1 MSTAAMSVYEWN
13 TLNWRAIEKRVFKLQ
28 KRIYQASRR
37 GEVKTVHR
45 LQKLLMRSWSA
56 KCLAVRKVTQD
67 NRGKKTAGIDGVK
80 NLSPANRMRLVL
92 ILHLQAKARPVR
104 RVWIPKRGTTEKRG
118 LGIPVMWDRATQA
131 LAKLALEPEWEARF
145 EPNSYGFRPGRSAHD
160 AMEAIFESIKQKP
173 KFVLDADIAKCFDRI
188 SHTALL
194 GKLQT
199 FPVMRRAIKGWLQ
212 AGVMDGQELF
222 PTKEGTPQGGPLSP
236 LLANI
241 ALHGLETAICS
252 AFPRD
257 KYVNG
262 KRIRWKPQVIRY
274 ADDFV
279 VVHHDIEAIKE
290 VQSIATQWLRELG
303 LELKPS
309 KTRITH
315 TLHSHEGNVGFD
327 LLGWT
332 VRQYPVGKTHSG
344 KVNGQLLGFK
354 TIITP
359 SKAAQAEHQ
368 QALREKIQQEKT
380 ATQSQLIHDLNK
392 IITGWTNYHSAVASK
407 SVFSGMRQQ
416 MYSKLRRWAF
426 HRHPNKSRTWVTE
439 KYWHPGNEGKWDFRV
454 MDGPRLI
461 THSEKAI
468 RRHVKVQGTKSPYD
482 GDWAYWSTRLGRYPL
497 LTKAETALLKKQQGK
512 CPWCGLRFQM
522 GEIIETD
529 HILSLARGG
538 SDIPSNRQLLHGH
551 CHDQKTAKCDT
562 QASEVSMSTDQVTEE
577 PGAEKSA
584 SPVLKAGGQG

>member
-1 MSTAAMSVYEWN
+1 MSMAAMSVYEWN
-13 TLNWRAIEKRVFKLQ
+13 TLNWRAIEKSVFKLQ

-37 GEVKTVHR
+37 GDVKTVHR
-45 LQKLLMRSWSA
+45 LQRLLLHSWSA

-80 NLSPANRMRLVL
+80 NLSPANRMRLVQ
-92 ILHLQAKARPVR
+92 ILHLHAKAHPVR

-160 AMEAIFESIKQKP
+160 AMDAIYNAITKKP
-173 KFVLDADIAKCFDRI
+173 KFILDADIAKCFDRI

-194 GKLQT
+194 EKLHT
-199 FPVMRRAIKGWLQ
+199 FPHLRRTIKGWLQ
-212 AGVMDGQELF
+212 AGVMDGHELF

-262 KRIRWKPQVIRY
+262 ERLRWQPQVIRY

-279 VVHHDIEAIKE
+279 GAHHALEAIKE
-290 VQSIATQWLRELG
+290 VQRIATQWLRELG

-315 TLHSHEGNVGFD
+315 TLQPYEGNVGFD
-327 LLGWT
+327 FLGWT
-332 VRQYPVGKTHSG
+332 VRQHPVGKTHSG
-344 KVNGQLLGFK
+344 KSNGQLLGFK

-380 ATQSQLIHDLNK
+380 AIQAQLIHDLNK

-407 SVFSGMRQQ
+407 RIFSRMRQQ
-416 MYSKLRRWAF
+416 TYSKLRRWAL
-426 HRHPNKSRTWVTE
+426 HRHPNKNRTWVTE
-439 KYWHPGNEGKWDFRV
+439 RYWHPNSEGKWDFRV
-454 MDGPRLI
+454 KDGPRLI

-482 GDWAYWSTRLGRYPL
+482 GDWVYWSTRLGRYPL
-497 LTKAETALLKKQQGK
+497 LTNAESALLKKQQGK

-522 GEIIETD
+522 GEIIEKD
-529 HILSLARGG
+529 HILSRAHGG
-538 SDIPSNRQLLHGH
+538 LDIPSNRQLLHGH
-551 CHDQKTAKCDT
+551 CHDQKTTKCDK
-562 QASEVSMSTDQVTEE
+562 QEGEVFMSTNQIAEE

-584 SPVLKAGGQG
+584 SPVLKAGGQR

>member
-1 MSTAAMSVYEWN
+1 MSTVAMPVYEWN
-13 TLNWRAIEKRVFKLQ
+13 ALNWRAIEKRVFKLQ
-28 KRIYQASRR
+28 KRIYQASCR
-37 GEVKTVHR
+37 GDVKTIHR
-45 LQKLLMRSWSA
+45 LQKLLIHSWSA
-56 KCLAVRKVTQD
+56 KCLAIRKVTQD

-80 NLSPANRMRLVL
+80 NLSPANRIRLVQ
-92 ILHLQAKARPVR
+92 ILHLHAKARPVR
-104 RVWIPKRGTTEKRG
+104 RVWIPKRGTSEKRG
-118 LGIPVMWDRATQA
+118 LGIPVMWDRATQP

-160 AMEAIFESIKQKP
+160 AIEAIYNAITKKP
-173 KFVLDADIAKCFDRI
+173 KFILDADIAKCFDRI

-194 GKLQT
+194 EKLHT
-199 FPVMRRAIKGWLQ
+199 FPILRRAIKGWLQ

-241 ALHGLETAICS
+241 ALHGLETAIRS
-252 AFPRD
+252 AFPRE
-257 KYVNG
+257 
-262 KRIRWKPQVIRY
+262 KRINGEHIKWRPQVIRY

-279 VVHHDIEAIKE
+279 AAHHDIEALKE
-290 VQSIATQWLRELG
+290 VQDIASQWLRELG

-315 TLHSHEGNVGFD
+315 TLQPYEGNVGFD
-327 LLGWT
+327 FLGWT
-332 VRQYPVGKTHSG
+332 VRQHPVGKTHSG
-344 KVNGQLLGFK
+344 KSNRQLLGFK

-359 SKAAQAEHQ
+359 SKEAQAEQQ

-380 ATQSQLIHDLNK
+380 APQGQLIHDVNK

-407 SVFSGMRQQ
+407 RIFSLMRQQ

-439 KYWHPGNEGKWDFRV
+439 KYWHPESEGKWDFRV
-454 MDGPRLI
+454 KDGPRLI

-468 RRHVKVQGTKSPYD
+468 QRHTKVQGEKSPFD
-482 GDWAYWSTRLGRYPL
+482 GDWAYWSLRLGRYPL
-497 LTKAETALLKKQQGK
+497 LTKAEVALLKKQQGK
-512 CPWCGLRFQM
+512 CPWCGLRFKM
-522 GEIIETD
+522 EDVIEKD
-529 HILSLARGG
+529 HIFSLALGG
-538 SDIPSNRQLLHGH
+538 LDIPSNRQLLHGH

-562 QASEVSMSTDQVTEE
+562 QAKEVSMSTDQITEE

-584 SPVLKAGGQG
+584 SPVL

>member
-222 PTKEGTPQGGPLSP
+222 PTKEGTPRGGPLSP

-262 KRIRWKPQVIRY
+262 KRIRWKPQVIR
-274 ADDFV
+274 
-279 VVHHDIEAIKE
+279 
-290 VQSIATQWLRELG
+290 
-303 LELKPS
+303 
-309 KTRITH
+309 
-315 TLHSHEGNVGFD
+315 
-327 LLGWT
+327 
-332 VRQYPVGKTHSG
+332 
-344 KVNGQLLGFK
+344 
-354 TIITP
+354 
-359 SKAAQAEHQ
+359 
-368 QALREKIQQEKT
+368 
-380 ATQSQLIHDLNK
+380 
-392 IITGWTNYHSAVASK
+392 
-407 SVFSGMRQQ
+407 
-416 MYSKLRRWAF
+416 
-426 HRHPNKSRTWVTE
+426 
-439 KYWHPGNEGKWDFRV
+439 
-454 MDGPRLI
+454 
-461 THSEKAI
+461 
-468 RRHVKVQGTKSPYD
+468 
-482 GDWAYWSTRLGRYPL
+482 
-497 LTKAETALLKKQQGK
+497 
-512 CPWCGLRFQM
+512 
-522 GEIIETD
+522 
-529 HILSLARGG
+529 
-538 SDIPSNRQLLHGH
+538 
-551 CHDQKTAKCDT
+551 
-562 QASEVSMSTDQVTEE
+562 
-577 PGAEKSA
+577 
-584 SPVLKAGGQG
+584 